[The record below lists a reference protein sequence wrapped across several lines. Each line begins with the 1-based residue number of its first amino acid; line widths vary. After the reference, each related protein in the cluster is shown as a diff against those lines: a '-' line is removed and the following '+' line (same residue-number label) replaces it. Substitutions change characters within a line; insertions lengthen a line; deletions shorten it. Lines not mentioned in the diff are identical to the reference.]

1 MKRPAFME
9 GTAPVKNEALK
20 ITEIDP
26 ATIRGV
32 SWLPRPSTPAPVKEP
47 REVKPPPLAVVP
59 TPVAEP
65 AFEPLLS
72 EPPLERPPP
81 PPPAVLPVASIETI
95 RFALEALRAQGER
108 LAEQARSD
116 ALELGILVARRILER
131 EVTTNLDSLFS
142 LIKSAVRRAGE
153 DHVTRVRLHPA
164 DAERLK
170 GVNESDFTL
179 GKIELIADAT
189 LTRGDVMVDT
199 KDHSID
205 GRLTTR
211 FEELVKQLEGLSP

>member
-26 ATIRGV
+26 ASIRGV
-32 SWLPRPSTPAPVKEP
+32 SWLPRPSAPPVVKE
-47 REVKPPPLAVVP
+47 VKAPALAVVP
-59 TPVAEP
+59 APEP

-72 EPPLERPPP
+72 EPLSAPTAPPP

-142 LIKSAVRRAGE
+142 LIKSAIRRAGE

-164 DAERLK
+164 DAERLA
-170 GVNESDFTL
+170 GVNESNFTL
-179 GKIELIADAT
+179 GKIELVADPT